1 MTELPSRKASEAEIE
16 QFNDLAAPLFEYLQ
30 GLPDQAG
37 MAVAVLCTLNAMV
50 VLNGET
56 SFSKVEAWDHV
67 ASAVRKTIE
76 ENVKRGLQ

>member
-37 MAVAVLCTLNAMV
+37 MAVLCCEAVNCAEAM
-50 VLNGET
+50 
-56 SFSKVEAWDHV
+56 KDW
-67 ASAVRKTIE
+67 RK
-76 ENVKRGLQ
+76 ENRP